1 MDYEQQLIDRI
12 TKVLV
17 QLNHLSTTDATALH
31 EAFRESEVERFE
43 EFLLDEDV
51 VSKED
56 LLAALEIY
64 YKLPAID
71 VVGIL
76 FEHNLIIKFPK
87 EIMLSHG
94 FIPYQQDG
102 DILQVIAARPQD
114 AELPEIISEYVSYET
129 VFMVGIYR
137 DICDAAKE
145 FHDQALTLVEEDE
158 DEERELLDALEEI
171 IEEED

>member
-1 MDYEQQLIDRI
+1 MDYEQQLIDGI

-17 QLNHLSTTDATALH
+17 QLNHLPSSEAPALH
-31 EAFRESEVERFE
+31 EAFKASEVERFE
-43 EFLLDEDV
+43 EFLLDEDI
-51 VSKED
+51 VSKES
-56 LLAALEIY
+56 LLTALQIY

-71 VVGIL
+71 IVGVL

-87 EIMLSHG
+87 EIMLNKG

-102 DILQVIAARPQD
+102 DLLQVIAARPQD
-114 AELPEIISEYVSYET
+114 IELPEVISQYVSYET

-145 FHDQALTLVEEDE
+145 FHDQAVTVVEEDE
-158 DEERELLDALEEI
+158 EEEQNLHDALEEV